1 MEGKVGM
8 LKEDNRK
15 LQEEQIFLQE
25 PYEKAKR
32 LCEEAHEKNL
42 WPLVKAAAGKLRQQE
57 QAAHLSNH
65 TYTYIYSHVTI
76 HSLTQLTTYIPS
88 NS

>member
-42 WPLVKAAAGKLRQQE
+42 
-57 QAAHLSNH
+57 
-65 TYTYIYSHVTI
+65 
-76 HSLTQLTTYIPS
+76 
-88 NS
+88 